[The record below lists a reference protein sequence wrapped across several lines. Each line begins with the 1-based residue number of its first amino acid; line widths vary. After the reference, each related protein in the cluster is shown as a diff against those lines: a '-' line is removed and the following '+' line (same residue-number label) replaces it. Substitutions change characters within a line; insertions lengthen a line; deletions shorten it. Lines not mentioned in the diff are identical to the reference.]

1 MDKIGITLKHSRI
14 TENII
19 GEVKEFDDN
28 TVHKNYRELEKPML
42 DLENGN
48 RRIDALDILILLYDF
63 LKWNQIREILG
74 YGSWYSDN
82 LTIIKKYLKNWN

>member
-1 MDKIGITLKHSRI
+1 MKHSII
-14 TENII
+14 TENFI
-19 GEVKEFDDN
+19 GEVKEFADN
-28 TVHKNYRELEKPML
+28 TVHKNYGELEKPML

-74 YGSWYSDN
+74 YGYWYSDN

>member
-1 MDKIGITLKHSRI
+1 MKHSII

-28 TVHKNYRELEKPML
+28 TVHKHYGELEKPML

-48 RRIDALDILILLYDF
+48 RRIDALDILILLYD
-63 LKWNQIREILG
+63 LNG
-74 YGSWYSDN
+74 
-82 LTIIKKYLKNWN
+82 IKLEKYLGMAIGILTT

>member
-1 MDKIGITLKHSRI
+1 MKHSRI

-28 TVHKNYRELEKPML
+28 TVHKNYGELEKPML

-48 RRIDALDILILLYDF
+48 RRIDALHILILLYDF

-74 YGSWYSDN
+74 CGSWYSDN
-82 LTIIKKYLKNWN
+82 LTIIKKISKELELKTKMF

>member
-1 MDKIGITLKHSRI
+1 MDKIGLTFRHSII

-28 TVHKNYRELEKPML
+28 TVHKNYGELEKPIL

-48 RRIDALDILILLYDF
+48 RRIDVLDV
-63 LKWNQIREILG
+63 
-74 YGSWYSDN
+74 SDVLN
-82 LTIIKKYLKNWN
+82 DVPK